1 MCHANDENF
10 KMIQLHFKGAD
21 VDGTFF
27 TVSTMILNAVTL
39 YNRRLVKAMIN
50 VDHSIC

>member
-1 MCHANDENF
+1 
-10 KMIQLHFKGAD
+10 MIQLNFKGAD
-21 VDGTFF
+21 VDSGF
-27 TVSTMILNAVTL
+27 TVSTMILNAVNL